1 MNFILLIIS
10 YYIII
15 HPRICIFEIL
25 LSGWCRTTLRHACLV
40 SNAFSYAT
48 GVVPEK
54 FFYQKFSCIGGAG
67 GITVL
72 SELFVSQHRNEKLCK
87 GTLLFSGN
95 FLVSKKKLWIRGG
108 ISRNFLCLTLPKTFV
123 RESYCF

>member
-40 SNAFSYAT
+40 SNAFSYT
-48 GVVPEK
+48 TNTEVFSNEMFRYSETKTSTENLDTPPPPPLIQTFSVPEISETLK
-54 FFYQKFSCIGGAG
+54 GSPPTKIFGTVRQK
-67 GITVL
+67 
-72 SELFVSQHRNEKLCK
+72 
-87 GTLLFSGN
+87 
-95 FLVSKKKLWIRGG
+95 
-108 ISRNFLCLTLPKTFV
+108 ISDRK
-123 RESYCF
+123 S